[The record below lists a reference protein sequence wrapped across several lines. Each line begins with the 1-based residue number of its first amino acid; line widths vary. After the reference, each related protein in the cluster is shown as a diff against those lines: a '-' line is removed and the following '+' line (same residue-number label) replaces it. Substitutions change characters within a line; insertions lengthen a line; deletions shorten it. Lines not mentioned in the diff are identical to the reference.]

1 MNTKTIA
8 RLAFLSIASFT
19 LNSFGSLTPSQP
31 LAAVVASTTIHGKGV
46 HNQCLPYALGL
57 SQTLHDQY
65 KVKSVGIVY
74 TWVVPGFPTTTG
86 RHIVVAYTT
95 KDSGVTKHWI
105 ADNETKYPL
114 LVQGND
120 PLQWISAFNHY
131 GNFKIDRIVELPLI
145 TMADREYIGSALMAG
160 TLTH

>member
-1 MNTKTIA
+1 MIKK
-8 RLAFLSIASFT
+8 LACLAILSIVSFT
-19 LNSFGSLTPSQP
+19 LNGFGSPAPSNS
-31 LAAVVASTTIHGKGV
+31 LAAVVAGKQIYGKGV

-74 TWVVPGFPTTTG
+74 TWVVSGFPMTTG

-95 KDSGVTKHWI
+95 QESGVTRHWI

-120 PLQWISAFNHY
+120 PVKWISSFNRY
-131 GNFKIDRIVELPLI
+131 GNFKIDRILQLPL
-145 TMADREYIGSALMAG
+145 TNMEDKEYIGSALMAG